1 MRRTNAWSAALAL
14 LALWTAAGRAT
25 AAAAQSPR
33 TTRENVNAWL
43 TLNGEVELAPRWFVD
58 YDASLRRHG
67 PMERWQQV
75 LSRAAVRYQLTPSL
89 RLSWGYAFAETWPY
103 GKLPAAFRFPEH
115 RMWEQVQA
123 GHTLGRVGLTHR
135 YRLEQRWLGRVA
147 LEDGAERVQ
156 DWVRTNR
163 IRYRVLA
170 TIPLQGATADD
181 GEFYAT
187 AGDELFLN
195 WGANVQSNVFD
206 QNRVIASLG
215 YRISG
220 RLRLEAGYIEQLV
233 AKANGRDLERNH
245 TLTMAFFTAHS
256 LGK

>member
-1 MRRTNAWSAALAL
+1 MT
-14 LALWTAAGRAT
+14 LWAAAGK

-33 TTRENVNAWL
+33 IVRDNANAWFN
-43 TLNGEVELAPRWFVD
+43 LNGEVELAPRWFVD
-58 YDASLRRHG
+58 YDLSLRRHG
-67 PMERWQQV
+67 PVERWQQ
-75 LSRAAVRYQLTPSL
+75 LLPRGAVRYQLNPGV

-103 GKLPAAFRFPEH
+103 GELPVAFRFPEH
-115 RMWEQVQA
+115 RMWEQLQT
-123 GHTLGRVGLTHR
+123 GHAVGRVGVTHR

-147 LEDGAERVQ
+147 LEDGEERVQ
-156 DWVRTNR
+156 NWVRTNR

-170 TIPLQGATADD
+170 TIPLQGPTADD

-187 AGDELFLN
+187 AGDELFVS

-215 YRISG
+215 FRIS
-220 RLRLEAGYIEQLV
+220 RQLRLEAGYIEQLL

-245 TLTMAFFTAHS
+245 TLTMAVFTAHS
-256 LGK
+256 LGR